1 MKGIK
6 EIVVR
11 LAELKRDCMSQDQT
25 NVADTLNRVAE
36 LIDVVADLAL
46 AITADNPGPCPAVGP
61 SELPELPRGSA
72 NG

>member
-1 MKGIK
+1 MKGMK
-6 EIVVR
+6 EIVIR
-11 LAELKRDCMSQDQT
+11 LAELKRDCMSQDQNST
-25 NVADTLNRVAE
+25 ADTLNRVIE

-46 AITADNPGPCPAVGP
+46 AITADNPGPRQALGP